1 MKESRDSNK
10 EKCYLSQLLFM
21 ILVETLTLKIHLLL
35 NLMIEYS
42 SAISQELNKI
52 YREWVIVIK
61 MQSNRAMESA
71 KITIAKI
78 SMKSSKK

>member
-1 MKESRDSNK
+1 M
-10 EKCYLSQLLFM
+10 
-21 ILVETLTLKIHLLL
+21 T
-35 NLMIEYS
+35 EYS

-71 KITIAKI
+71 KITIVKI

>member
-71 KITIAKI
+71 KITIVKI
-78 SMKSSKK
+78 SMITKKK

>member
-35 NLMIEYS
+35 NLMTEYS

-71 KITIAKI
+71 KITIVKI
-78 SMKSSKK
+78 SMITKKK